1 MVKREQWQDAVA
13 ALARQPSV
21 EIADFLL
28 NLTDEQQQQLF
39 GQLPVD
45 LAAGALS
52 HFPYYLQYVLLHTR
66 TPADMRAIL
75 DEMGPNDRMQL
86 LDELPEEAWQR
97 LEEEIGDLGPQPEAG
112 GTAEAGREAP
122 ALPKPL
128 PAASQPQVTV
138 TAPPAAGKVVEKQIR
153 DLPVQEPE
161 EAEAIIEGRGLEKS
175 FPQP

>member
-66 TPADMRAIL
+66 APADMRAIL

-97 LEEEIGDLGPQPEAG
+97 LEEEIGELKDGPETG
-112 GTAEAGREAP
+112 ETTAP
-122 ALPKPL
+122 AGETQQDVKPL
-128 PAASQPQVTV
+128 PALSSPRASV
-138 TAPPAAGKVVEKQIR
+138 ALPAIPKS
-153 DLPVQEPE
+153 LPIPVRTLPAEDAE
-161 EAEAIIEGRGLEKS
+161 GAEAIIEARALEKS
-175 FPQP
+175 FLQPD